1 MAAERGRL
9 MTYQPK
15 PIETGAVRLDNR
27 LEELVERLAESI
39 HDNWALRRISEGWQ
53 YGPNRDDGK
62 KSHPDLV
69 PYGDLAETEKEYD
82 RTTVRETVKGILA
95 LGFTI
100 RPKSE

>member
-1 MAAERGRL
+1 

-15 PIETGAVRLDNR
+15 PIETGGVRLEPR

-39 HDNWALRRISEGWQ
+39 HDNWALRRMSEGWT
-53 YGPNRDDGK
+53 YGPNRDDAK

-69 PYGDLAETEKEYD
+69 AYGDLEEPEKEYD

-95 LGFTI
+95 LGFEI
-100 RPKSE
+100 RPRAG